1 MKSRKSK
8 SRKAGC
14 GASDVECPR
23 EASQIDCASL
33 GVIMPHVVSPNA
45 AGGDVA
51 VPRIVPKEATA
62 NLERILAREKR
73 EAAGDL

>member
-1 MKSRKSK
+1 MSK
-8 SRKAGC
+8 ETKETPIEESALPFG
-14 GASDVECPR
+14 G
-23 EASQIDCASL
+23 
-33 GVIMPHVVSPNA
+33 GVIMPHVVSPEA

>member
-1 MKSRKSK
+1 
-8 SRKAGC
+8 
-14 GASDVECPR
+14 
-23 EASQIDCASL
+23 
-33 GVIMPHVVSPNA
+33 MPHVVSPDV